1 MKMPMNTSTKTPADI
16 DALLK
21 KFDQPV
27 PRYTSYPTAP
37 HFHDGIGAAEYRT
50 WLEDLP
56 QERTLSLYA
65 HVPFCD
71 TLCWFCGCNT
81 KITQKYEPVASFL
94 EVLLKEIDLVVDVL
108 GQGRAVSHIHWGGG
122 SPTILNP
129 ADVKRLGAAF
139 TSNFA
144 LTPDAEV
151 AVEIDPREVGEDL
164 VAAIAEAGFNRASL
178 GLQDVN
184 LKVQEAINRVQ
195 PMSVN
200 RHMVKMLRDN
210 GITALNLDLMYGL
223 PFQTEEHI
231 RTSVKEALSLE
242 PSRIALFGYAH
253 VPWMKTHMKMIK
265 EETLPG
271 PDARFAQAEIAAEEL
286 VKGGFIR
293 VGLDHFAHPDD
304 SMAKALAADNLHR
317 NFQGYTVDDA
327 AALIGFGASAIGS
340 LPSGYVQNH
349 TAVHDYRRDVEAG
362 KLPIAKGVALDA
374 DDRLR
379 REVISELMC
388 HMKVDLDDLSARYGF
403 TTDCFAPELEK
414 MTEFEEAGLLTRDG
428 GTLTLTETGRIF
440 MRPIA
445 ATFDSYLGKSKGKG
459 KGKHSVAV

>member
-1 MKMPMNTSTKTPADI
+1 MAASTNI
-16 DALLK
+16 NALLK

-37 HFHDGIGAAEYRT
+37 HFHDGIDAEKYRQ
-50 WLEDLP
+50 WLEALP
-56 QERTLSLYA
+56 EDRTLSLYA
-65 HVPFCD
+65 HIPFCD

-81 KITQKYEPVASFL
+81 KITQKYEPVSSFL
-94 EVLLKEIDLVVDVL
+94 EVLLKEIDLVADVL
-108 GQGRAVSHIHWGGG
+108 GKGRPKSHKVSHIHWGGG
-122 SPTILNP
+122 SPTILTP
-129 ADVKRLGAAF
+129 VDIKRLGDAF
-139 TSNFA
+139 TSNFT

-151 AVEIDPREVGEDL
+151 AVEIDPREVGEEL
-164 VAAIAEAGFNRASL
+164 VAALAEAGFNRASL

-200 RHMVKMLRDN
+200 RHMVEMLRAE

-223 PFQTEEHI
+223 PYQTEDHI
-231 RTSVKEALSLE
+231 RTSVSEALSLG

-286 VKGGFIR
+286 VKAGFIR
-293 VGLDHFAHPDD
+293 IGLDHFAHPDD
-304 SMAKALAADNLHR
+304 SMAKALAADSLHR

-379 REVISELMC
+379 RDVISELMC
-388 HMKVDLDDLSARYGF
+388 HMKVDLDDLTARHGF
-403 TTDCFAPELEK
+403 TTDYFTSELEK

-428 GTLTLTETGRIF
+428 DTLTLSETGRIF
-440 MRPIA
+440 MRPVA
-445 ATFDSYLGKSKGKG
+445 ATFDSYLAKTKGQG
-459 KGKHSVAV
+459 AGKHSGAV